1 MAFRKIILPVDG
13 SAAAKRAAATA
24 GEFAAANKA
33 SVVVVHVRSRFG
45 SDVVPEELLALE
57 QAEHV
62 RITEA
67 AMLEGA
73 AERILDDAD
82 QILRRAGVAAAA
94 KIAEIGDPTA
104 RILETARSHDADL
117 IVIGRRGLGPIGR
130 LLLGSVSAKVLQLSG
145 IPCLVVP

>member
-1 MAFRKIILPVDG
+1 MAFHKIILPVDG

-24 GEFAAANKA
+24 GELAATTKA

-82 QILRRAGVAAAA
+82 QILRRTGVTAAA

-104 RILETARSHDADL
+104 RILETARSHDADQ